1 MMRIGTDIVQIDR
14 IGETIARRILTEKET
29 ALFETLRLESRRK
42 EWLAGRF
49 AAKEAVIKAIST
61 NEIVVGPRDVEV
73 LPDADGRP
81 VATCAKRP
89 DLHLAV
95 SIAHEKAY
103 AVAFCVATK
112 RDA

>member
-1 MMRIGTDIVQIDR
+1 MQIGTDIVQIDR
-14 IGETIARRILTEKET
+14 IGETIAKRILTEREA

-61 NEIVVGPRDVEV
+61 NEIVIGPRDVEV

-81 VATCAKRP
+81 VVFCAKRP
-89 DLHLAV
+89 DLILAV

-103 AVAFCVATK
+103 AVAFCVATA
-112 RDA
+112 RNA

>member
-1 MMRIGTDIVQIDR
+1 MMHIGTDIVQIDR
-14 IGETIARRILTEKET
+14 ITEAIANRILTPREA

-61 NEIVVGPRDVEV
+61 NEIIVGPRDIEV

-81 VATCAKRP
+81 VATCAKRT
-89 DLHLAV
+89 DMNLAV
-95 SIAHEKAY
+95 SIAHERAY
-103 AVAFCVATK
+103 AIAFCVATK
-112 RDA
+112 TGA